1 MFVFGGERMEYVL
14 ASLALLALAIKGGCG
29 KKVSFYVGDTGD
41 SFLFNIVR
49 LLFCMA
55 IGALLVLFGTDAG
68 NFAIDGGMLL
78 ICLFS
83 GVCNAMF
90 LGGWML
96 AVCHNSMVMVDVSL
110 TIGSILPAILS
121 TAFFGEEFSWL
132 RMIGFALIL
141 AAVFILAG
149 YNKEVKKGVGLIGIV
164 TMVIAALG
172 DGLTGFGQQLY
183 RQFYTAEGLYS
194 GEVLYSK
201 SVYNFYIY
209 VFAALALGLFYLFY
223 AARHRGGCSFGE
235 RLKNTTKPLPFIA
248 IMAGCLFAATYLQ
261 TVCLGDY
268 GMSSQILY
276 PLMKGGCLILV
287 NFTAMIFF
295 GEKMTRRSI
304 FGSAVALLGIV
315 ILNVL

>member
-1 MFVFGGERMEYVL
+1 MPYAF
-14 ASLALLALAIKGGCG
+14 AALALLALAVKGTAG
-29 KKVSFYVGDTGD
+29 KKVSYYVEDAAD
-41 SFLFNIVR
+41 SFLFNIIR

-55 IGALLVLFGTDAG
+55 IGACLVLLGADAG

-96 AVCHNSMVMVDVSL
+96 AICHNSMVMVDVAL
-110 TIGSILPAILS
+110 TVGSILPAVLS
-121 TAFFGEEFSWL
+121 ALFFGEEFSVPRL
-132 RMIGFALIL
+132 LGFALIL
-141 AAVFILAG
+141 AAVVILAG
-149 YNKEVKKGVGLIGIV
+149 YNSEVKKGVGVVGIA
-164 TMVIAALG
+164 TMLIAALG

-183 RQFYTAEGLYS
+183 KQFYTPEGSLS
-194 GEVLYSK
+194 ADRFYSK

-209 VFAALALGLFYLFY
+209 VFAALALGIFYLFY
-223 AARHRGGCSFGE
+223 SLRQRDGKKLGARLRGS
-235 RLKNTTKPLPFIA
+235 LKPLPFIA
-248 IMAGCLFAATYLQ
+248 IMAGCLFAATYWQ

-268 GMSSQILY
+268 GMPSQILY

-295 GEKMTRRSI
+295 GEKMTKRSAL
-304 FGSAVALLGIV
+304 GSLVALAGIV